1 MVLPTYHRHR
11 RAAGRGAGAPRR
23 VGGAGPRRR
32 GQRALRAAVVASA
45 LAVAAPWALRAQPA
59 AQAPP
64 SIVEQMAAGDR
75 ENAARRPA
83 LALAHYEAVLRA
95 EPRNADAHW
104 KAARELVD
112 LGEVERS
119 ASVRA
124 EQYERAV
131 AYARRAVALTPLD
144 AEAHFHLSRALGR
157 YTMEKSPR
165 DRVKYAGDVRTHAL
179 RALEIAPR
187 HPGALHVMGV
197 WHAEVMRLNGFA
209 RAFARTFLGGKVF
222 DSASWAE
229 ATRFLEECV
238 AIEPERAVHR
248 LDLARIYRDTG
259 RKPEARA
266 QYEATLRAPL
276 IDPNDEFY
284 QASARNE
291 LRALK

>member
-11 RAAGRGAGAPRR
+11 RAAGRGGR
-23 VGGAGPRRR
+23 VVAL
-32 GQRALRAAVVASA
+32 ALRAVVVASA
-45 LAVAAPWALRAQPA
+45 LAAAMPAVLRAQP
-59 AQAPP
+59 
-64 SIVEQMAAGDR
+64 SVVEQMAAGDR
-75 ENAARRPA
+75 ENVARRPA

-119 ASVRA
+119 GSVRA

-131 AYARRAVALTPLD
+131 TYARRAVALTPGD

-165 DRVKYAGDVRTHAL
+165 ERVKYAGDVRTHAL

-222 DSASWAE
+222 DSASWGE
-229 ATRFLEECV
+229 ATRYLEECV

-266 QYEATLRAPL
+266 AYEATLRAPL
-276 IDPNDEFY
+276 MDPNDEFY
-284 QASARNE
+284 QASARSE